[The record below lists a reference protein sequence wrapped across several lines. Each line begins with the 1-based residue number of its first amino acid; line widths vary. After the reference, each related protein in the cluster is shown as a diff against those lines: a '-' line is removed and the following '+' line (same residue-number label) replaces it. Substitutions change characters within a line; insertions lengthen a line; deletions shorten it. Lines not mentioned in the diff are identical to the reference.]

1 MKKMSSALLADA
13 LTWARKQQ
21 VVLPTEYY
29 GLLQG
34 RARAAAFTIAGISV
48 LDQIE
53 RVKVSLEKATGQG
66 WSFAKWKRAV
76 AAGEV
81 PLELPAHRVET
92 IFRTNI
98 QGWYAAGRCRAIQ
111 ANKSAR
117 PYLMYSAIN
126 DGRTRP
132 AHAAMDG
139 FIAQVDDAI
148 WRTWTPP
155 AGFNCRCTVIG
166 LSEAQAKARGIKPFP
181 GKTPDPGWDYS
192 VCHDGPEEG
201 VKRGIDDRKWRCG
214 RGLSAADP
222 VEHVA
227 AELSALDPWW
237 CRHPALRDVIDAYRD
252 TLNQWD
258 DRNRLLR
265 ETMGSRDYSRH
276 ARVVGDAVSAH
287 NITLEQGVIL
297 RAYTDREHFFG
308 IGDSIVPI
316 YVAMNTLGRLI
327 VHPDGLLPFTGG
339 QLYKI
344 GIMTLLMDE
353 ALSALPPVPG
363 TYWRGVSLSGM
374 PDPLSQRWRDAHR
387 KGRVVQYNSY
397 TSVMGI
403 EGEQYP
409 GEWQIE
415 MHLES
420 VRDISA
426 FSVKDEPELVLPRGV
441 QFEYRGVQDGYRV
454 MYEQKGGKSVKKNR
468 NFAAD
473 EEEVAALIRAG
484 YTRERAIEILQEMK
498 ETRERWAR
506 ERGQSISEERRK
518 WMEDMYDRMQA
529 EATAGLTE

>member
-1 MKKMSSALLADA
+1 MKPVLLTEAIA
-13 LTWARKQQ
+13 WARAQK
-21 VVLPTEYY
+21 VVLPVEYY

-34 RARAAAFTIAGISV
+34 RARAAAFSVSGVAV

-53 RVKVSLEKATGQG
+53 AVKRSLEHSLASGE
-66 WSFAKWKRAV
+66 SFGKWKAKV
-76 AAGEV
+76 AAGEI
-81 PLELPAHRVET
+81 PLGLPAHRIET

-111 ANKSAR
+111 AAKAIR
-117 PYLMYSAIN
+117 PYLMYSAVN
-126 DGRTRP
+126 DSRTRP
-132 AHAAMDG
+132 AHAAMHG
-139 FIAQVDDAI
+139 FIAPVDDPI

-166 LSEAQAKARGIKPFP
+166 LSEAQAKRRGFKPFP

-192 VCHDGPEEG
+192 PCHDGPEEG
-201 VKRGIDDRKWRCG
+201 VSRAIEERKGQCRGGLAG
-214 RGLSAADP
+214 REPG
-222 VEHVA
+222 
-227 AELSALDPWW
+227 W
-237 CRHPALRDVIDAYRD
+237 CVHPALREALDAYRD
-252 TLNQWD
+252 TLKRWD

-265 ETMGSRDYSRH
+265 EVMGNKAFTRH
-276 ARVVGDAVSAH
+276 AKAVENATLAH

-297 RAYTDREHFFG
+297 RAYTDREHHFG
-308 IGDSIVPI
+308 IDDDIVPL
-316 YVAMNTLGRLI
+316 YVAMNTLGRLM
-327 VHPDGLLPFTGG
+327 VHLDEPLPFPEG

-344 GIMTLLMDE
+344 GVMTLLMDE

-387 KGRVVQYNSY
+387 KGRVVRYNGY
-397 TSVMGI
+397 TSVMGV

-441 QFEYRGVQDGYRV
+441 QLEYRGIQDGYRI
-454 MYEQKGGKSVKKNR
+454 MYEQKDPKSVKKNR

-473 EEEVAALIRAG
+473 EEEIAALIRGG
-484 YTRERAIEILQEMK
+484 YTRERAIEILHEMK

-506 ERGQSISEERRK
+506 ERGQPISEKRRQ
-518 WMEDMYDRMQA
+518 WMKDMYERMQA
-529 EATAGLTE
+529 EATAGLTK